1 MENTYPHQKKKPT
14 NHHPLPPKNP
24 HTYKKKKNQPEYN
37 PFDHYG
43 LALHDNIPLG
53 IPKHPLFPRK
63 QT

>member
-24 HTYKKKKNQPEYN
+24 HTYKKKTQPEYN